1 MSKFEKENIMAPIK
15 QFALFFVI
23 SIAGIFGASFIASDL
38 ITIWSIAASML
49 LLFSVINNGLSIYTI
64 NYKSY
69 LIHSV
74 YSFVALLISLVLL
87 STLLSGMTIFEA
99 TPYRNIFLVI
109 LITNFIFISM
119 IMLIKGL
126 LIFLS
131 EKDSKL

>member
-1 MSKFEKENIMAPIK
+1 MTDFEKENIMPPIR
-15 QFALFFVI
+15 QFALFSTI

-38 ITIWSIAASML
+38 LTIWLIAASML
-49 LLFSVINNGLSIYTI
+49 LLFAVINNGLSIFSV

-69 LIHSV
+69 LIQSV
-74 YSFVALLISLVLL
+74 YSFIFLLIGLVLI
-87 STLLSGMTIFEA
+87 STFLSGMTIFEA
-99 TPYRNIFLVI
+99 APYRNIFLVI

-119 IMLIKGL
+119 IMAIKGL